1 MNNNNGHIKPVNLKL
16 PKEIQERFKEITH
29 QQKTSMQDVLFAFV
43 NSYIEHP
50 EQFQV
55 KMEIKLS

>member
-1 MNNNNGHIKPVNLKL
+1 MDNNNGHIKPVNLKL
-16 PKEIQERFKEITH
+16 PRETQEKFKEITH

-50 EQFQV
+50 ECFKV
-55 KMEIKLS
+55 KMEIKTI